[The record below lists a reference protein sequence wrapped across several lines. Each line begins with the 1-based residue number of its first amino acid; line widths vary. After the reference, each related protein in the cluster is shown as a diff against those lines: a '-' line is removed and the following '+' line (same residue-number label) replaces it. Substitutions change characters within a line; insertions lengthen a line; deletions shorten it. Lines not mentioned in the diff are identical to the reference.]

1 MFGFIFG
8 LSGAAFGALALL
20 VIAALWVAYR
30 FSNASTQ
37 ISDVHPGKKHTHTC
51 KFDREEVE
59 RTRGIAKPV
68 VVVPTLTPDARVK
81 DRLARV
87 DLAVIK
93 EALNALSGETAI
105 TVAGRTAT
113 IRSRSSY
120 GTDIEMA
127 FLFLEE
133 FYRSLG
139 LNAVRQPYKVRGK
152 TMYNLVV
159 TIPGKTNKL
168 LIVGSHLDSTAGHTN
183 SPESVAPGADD
194 DASGTVALMELARA
208 LKDLPLNC
216 TVRLVHFTGEEQG
229 LYGSYVYSDAV
240 AKEKPELVAMIQ
252 MDMIAY
258 CAKPGNR
265 LDIHDGA
272 NKNGSHALV
281 ANFMASQSA
290 YGINVNIVDTHNH
303 AVDDRSDHAGFLD
316 HGYRAVCLSEEFTD
330 DGFNPNYHSVNDRV
344 KACNLPYMVEVIRL
358 AIATSA
364 HLAELQS

>member
-1 MFGFIFG
+1 MFGVVFG
-8 LSGAAFGALALL
+8 LTGTAFAVIALL
-20 VIAALWVAYR
+20 LIAVLWIANR
-30 FSNASTQ
+30 FSNASTP
-37 ISDVHPGKKHTHTC
+37 ISDKHPGKQHTHTC

-59 RTRGIAKPV
+59 RTHGIAKPAV
-68 VVVPTLTPDARVK
+68 VAPALTPDARVK
-81 DRLARV
+81 DRLAKV
-87 DLAVIK
+87 DLAVIRD
-93 EALNALSGETAI
+93 ALNALSGESTI
-105 TVAGRTAT
+105 NVAGRNVT
-113 IRSRSSY
+113 IRSRNSF
-120 GTDIEMA
+120 GTDIEQA
-127 FLFLEE
+127 FLYLEE

-139 LNAVRQPYKVRGK
+139 LTPVRQAYKVRGK
-152 TMYNLVV
+152 TMYNLIVEL
-159 TIPGKTNKL
+159 PGKTKKL
-168 LIVGSHLDSTAGHTN
+168 LILGSHLDSTAGRTN

-194 DASGTVALMELARA
+194 DASGTVAMMELARA

-216 TVRLVHFTGEEQG
+216 TVRLCHFTGEEQG

-252 MDMIAY
+252 MDMIGY

-272 NKNGSHALV
+272 DKNGSHALV
-281 ANFMASQSA
+281 GHFVAAQSA
-290 YGINVNIVDTHNH
+290 YGVNVKIVDTHNH